1 MADGR
6 PRVSIA
12 LVHYPVRGRRGEV
25 TATSLTPLNVH
36 DLARV
41 ARTYDL
47 EQVWVVTPLP
57 SQQALLARIGL
68 HWSTGPGREYNP
80 SRREALEL
88 VRPAANLNEVIG
100 EAAAGGVMPKLVATG
115 ARGHAKGI
123 GFAALRRDIW
133 TGEEPYLL
141 LFGTG
146 WGLTPEIMEEC
157 DRILEPIAGRAGY
170 NHLPVREAA
179 AIIIDRLLG
188 AHEAP
193 DGTVLAT
200 DEGKER

>member
-6 PRVSIA
+6 PRVSVA
-12 LVHYPVRGRRGEV
+12 LVHYPVRGRRGEL

-47 EQVWVVTPLP
+47 EGVWVVTPLP
-57 SQQALLARIGL
+57 TQQALLARIGL
-68 HWSTGPGREYNP
+68 HWSTGPGSEYNP

-88 VRPAANLNEVIG
+88 VRGAANLNEVVA
-100 EAAAGGVMPKLVATG
+100 EMAVDARMPRLVATG

-123 GFAALRRDIW
+123 TFAELRRDIW
-133 TGEEPYLL
+133 RGDEPYLL

-188 AHEAP
+188 RPEAP
-193 DGTVLAT
+193 FGTELAT